1 MSVIAQVSNKN
12 NTTQVNYPHLRLRGK
27 CGLPASLTDALPPC
41 GLLVLHLCAEKPPS
55 FCIRRGFDRLKGLI
69 DQGQDNLSRITQ
81 SYSAFL

>member
-41 GLLVLHLCAEKPPS
+41 GLLVLYNTLC
-55 FCIRRGFDRLKGLI
+55 
-69 DQGQDNLSRITQ
+69 
-81 SYSAFL
+81 